1 VINFEATCKER
12 GKEREANREKERKR
26 VRLVR
31 CLPKMVININLPPA
45 HREAIRQKRWKTKFE
60 EKNVD
65 SSFLLACFFSIKTIC
80 LNNLKFLN
88 CITLLSFHT
97 KVKYV
102 KYLIQ
107 QFFLWKFSEGFYL
120 FHSNKKNLACIAKN
134 FFSVEMTKKSKHK
147 FYYVSFKKSTEMSL
161 ELKCWTNI
169 KNLLSIQLRK
179 TKQAKT

>member
-1 VINFEATCKER
+1 MKNQIWR
-12 GKEREANREKERKR
+12 
-26 VRLVR
+26 
-31 CLPKMVININLPPA
+31 
-45 HREAIRQKRWKTKFE
+45 
-60 EKNVD
+60 KNVD

-107 QFFLWKFSEGFYL
+107 QFFVKMFWRFL
-120 FHSNKKNLACIAKN
+120 FVSFEQKNLACIARN